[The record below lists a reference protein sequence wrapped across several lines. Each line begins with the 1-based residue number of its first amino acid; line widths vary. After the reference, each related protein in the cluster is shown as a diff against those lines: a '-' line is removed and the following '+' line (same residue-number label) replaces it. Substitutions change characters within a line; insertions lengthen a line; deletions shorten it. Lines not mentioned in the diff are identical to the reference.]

1 VSDVPDIETPETIL
15 HRFAL
20 HHLETDVTNGIS
32 AMSMPVADLVN
43 PITGGLAIGAL
54 AILLD
59 AAGGNSN
66 HFRRTPQEW
75 TVTSELA
82 LEISPDG
89 IPVLLAS
96 PHLPVVASSRP
107 LGPKGATAL
116 SVATLTV
123 GDVVI
128 GGGSVRSFYLPAGAG
143 MPTRLPDPVTPS
155 PRAPLAELMSL
166 GASLLDSGVVEL
178 VQNVDPILNNSLGI
192 VNGGVASAGLELV
205 ASAGISAAAIN
216 SAVIETGAA
225 DLMHTASL
233 RVNFL
238 RPFFA
243 GGRSRYV
250 GTPMRVGRR
259 TAVGDA
265 EAINDDGKVALT
277 ARVTAYR

>member
-1 VSDVPDIETPETIL
+1 MSDQPDIETPETIL
-15 HRFAL
+15 HRFAIE
-20 HHLETDVTNGIS
+20 HLEADVAAGIS
-32 AMSMPVADLVN
+32 VSAMPVADLVN
-43 PITGGLAIGAL
+43 PLTNSLAIGAL

-66 HFRRTPQEW
+66 HFRRAPDEW

-89 IPVLLAS
+89 IPALLAR
-96 PHLPVVASSRP
+96 PDLPVVASSRP

-116 SVATLTV
+116 SVCTMAV

-128 GGGSVRSFYLPAGAG
+128 GGGTVRSFYLPATDG
-143 MPTRLPDPVTPS
+143 MPSGLPDPAPPS
-155 PRAPLAELMSL
+155 PRAPLAELMSI
-166 GASLLDSGVVEL
+166 GVLSEARGSVVL
-178 VQNVDPILNNSLGI
+178 AQHVDPILNNSLGI
-192 VNGGVASAGLELV
+192 VNGGVASAGLELA
-205 ASAGISAAAIN
+205 ASAAIN
-216 SAVIETGAA
+216 TEPD
-225 DLMHTASL
+225 DLLRTASL

-243 GGRSRYV
+243 GGTSRYV
-250 GTPMRVGRR
+250 GTSMRVGRR

-265 EAINDDGKVALT
+265 EAIGDDGKVALT

>member
-1 VSDVPDIETPETIL
+1 MSDQSDIETPETVL

-20 HHLETDVTNGIS
+20 RHLETDVPKGIS
-32 AMSMPVADLVN
+32 VTSMPVADLRN
-43 PITGGLAIGAL
+43 PITGELAIGTL

-59 AAGGNSN
+59 TAGGNSN
-66 HFRRTPQEW
+66 HFRRAQNEW

-89 IPVLLAS
+89 LPVLLAS
-96 PHLPVVASSRP
+96 PHLPVVAHSRP

-116 SVATLTV
+116 SVATLSV
-123 GDVVI
+123 GEVVI
-128 GGGSVRSFYLPAGAG
+128 GGGTVRSFFLPAREG
-143 MPTRLPDPVTPS
+143 MPTRLPDPADPS
-155 PRAPLAELMSL
+155 PRAPLSELMSIR
-166 GASLLDSGVVEL
+166 
-178 VQNVDPILNNSLGI
+178 VDGPAVLTQLADPTLNNSLGI

-205 ASAGISAAAIN
+205 ASAAIN
-216 SAVIETGAA
+216 PGDEP
-225 DLMHTASL
+225 LQTASL

-243 GGRSRYV
+243 GGASRYV

-259 TAVGDA
+259 TAVGNA
-265 EAINDDGKVALT
+265 EAIGDDGVVALT

>member
-1 VSDVPDIETPETIL
+1 MTDQADIETPETIL
-15 HRFAL
+15 RRFAIQ
-20 HHLETDVTNGIS
+20 HLANNVAEGIS
-32 AMSMPVADLVN
+32 VMSMPVADLVN
-43 PITGGLAIGAL
+43 PLTNSLAVGTL

-59 AAGGNSN
+59 ASGGNSN
-66 HFRRTPQEW
+66 HFRRAADEW

-89 IPVLLAS
+89 IPVLLAN
-96 PHLPVVASSRP
+96 PDLPVVASSRP

-116 SVATLTV
+116 SVCTMAV

-128 GGGSVRSFYLPAGAG
+128 GGGTVRSFYLPAGAG
-143 MPTRLPDPVTPS
+143 MPNGLPTPAPPS
-155 PRAPLAELMSL
+155 PRAPLAELMSI
-166 GASLLDSGVVEL
+166 GEL
-178 VQNVDPILNNSLGI
+178 SEVALAQLVDPILNNSLGI

-205 ASAGISAAAIN
+205 ASASINTAAIN
-216 SAVIETGAA
+216 GAA
-225 DLMHTASL
+225 EPGDLLQTASL

-243 GGRSRYV
+243 GGASRYV
-250 GTPMRVGRR
+250 GSPMRVGRR

-265 EAINDDGKVALT
+265 EAIGDDGKVALT

>member
-1 VSDVPDIETPETIL
+1 MSDQPDIETPETIL

-20 HHLETDVTNGIS
+20 RHLETDVPKGIS
-32 AMSMPVADLVN
+32 VTSMPVSDLMN
-43 PITGGLAIGAL
+43 PLTGELAIGTL

-66 HFRRTPQEW
+66 HFRRAPDEW

-96 PHLPVVASSRP
+96 PHLPVVANSRP

-116 SVATLTV
+116 SVATLAV

-128 GGGSVRSFYLPAGAG
+128 GGGTVRSFYLPAGEG
-143 MPTRLPDPVTPS
+143 MPTRLPDPAEPS
-155 PRAPLAELMSL
+155 PRAPLAELMSVRADGPAML
-166 GASLLDSGVVEL
+166 TQL
-178 VQNVDPILNNSLGI
+178 VDPILNNSLGI

-205 ASAGISAAAIN
+205 ASAVIN
-216 SAVIETGAA
+216 AGEH
-225 DLMHTASL
+225 LQTASL

-243 GGRSRYV
+243 GGASRYV

-265 EAINDDGKVALT
+265 EAIGDDGKVALT

>member
-1 VSDVPDIETPETIL
+1 MSDQPDTETPETIL
-15 HRFAL
+15 HRFAIQ
-20 HHLETDVTNGIS
+20 HLETDVAAGIS
-32 AMSMPVADLVN
+32 VMSMPVSDLLN
-43 PITGGLAIGAL
+43 PLTNSLAIGSL

-59 AAGGNSN
+59 AAGGTSN
-66 HFRRTPQEW
+66 HFRRASDEW

-96 PHLPVVASSRP
+96 PELPVVASSRP

-116 SVATLTV
+116 SVCTMAV
-123 GDVVI
+123 GDIVI
-128 GGGSVRSFYLPAGAG
+128 GGGTVRSFYLPAGEG
-143 MPTRLPDPVTPS
+143 MPSGLPEPAAPS
-155 PRAPLAELMSL
+155 PRAPLAELMSVGVL
-166 GASLLDSGVVEL
+166 SDVSLAQL
-178 VQNVDPILNNSLGI
+178 VDPILNNSLGI
-192 VNGGVASAGLELV
+192 VNGGVASAGLELA
-205 ASAGISAAAIN
+205 ASAAIN
-216 SAVIETGAA
+216 A
-225 DLMHTASL
+225 DPDDLLRTASL

-243 GGRSRYV
+243 GGASRYV

-265 EAINDDGKVALT
+265 EAIGDDGKVALT

>member
-1 VSDVPDIETPETIL
+1 MSDQADIETPETIL

-20 HHLETDVTNGIS
+20 RHLETDVPKGIS
-32 AMSMPVADLVN
+32 VTSMPVSDLMN
-43 PITGGLAIGAL
+43 PLTGELAIGAL

-66 HFRRTPQEW
+66 HFRRAPDEW

-96 PHLPVVASSRP
+96 PHLPVVANSRP

-116 SVATLTV
+116 SVATLAV

-128 GGGSVRSFYLPAGAG
+128 GGGTVRSFYLPAGEG
-143 MPTRLPDPVTPS
+143 MPTRLPDPAEPS
-155 PRAPLAELMSL
+155 PRAPLAELMSVRADGPATL
-166 GASLLDSGVVEL
+166 TQL
-178 VQNVDPILNNSLGI
+178 VDPILNNSLGI

-205 ASAGISAAAIN
+205 ASAVINAAAIN
-216 SAVIETGAA
+216 AGDEH
-225 DLMHTASL
+225 LQTASL

-243 GGRSRYV
+243 GGASRYV

-265 EAINDDGKVALT
+265 EAIGDDGKVALT

>member
-1 VSDVPDIETPETIL
+1 MPAMSETPDIETPETIL
-15 HRFAL
+15 RRFAIQ
-20 HHLETDVTNGIS
+20 HLETDVPNGIS
-32 AMSMPVADLVN
+32 VMSMPVADLVN
-43 PITGGLAIGAL
+43 PLTKGPAIGAL

-59 AAGGNSN
+59 ASGGNSN
-66 HFRRTPQEW
+66 HFRRASDEW

-89 IPVLLAS
+89 MAVLLAS
-96 PHLPVVASSRP
+96 PDLPVIASSRP

-116 SVATLTV
+116 SMATLAV

-128 GGGSVRSFYLPAGAG
+128 GGGTVRSFYLPAGAG
-143 MPTRLPDPVTPS
+143 MPTGLPTPAPPS
-155 PRAPLAELMSL
+155 PRAPLAELMSIGEL
-166 GASLLDSGVVEL
+166 SGAAMKQEAALRQL
-178 VQNVDPILNNSLGI
+178 VDPILNNSLGI

-205 ASAGISAAAIN
+205 ASAAINAGAAA
-216 SAVIETGAA
+216 G
-225 DLMHTASL
+225 DLLQTASL

-243 GGRSRYV
+243 GGASRYV
-250 GTPMRVGRR
+250 GSPMRVGRR

-265 EAINDDGKVALT
+265 EAIGDDGKVALT

>member
-1 VSDVPDIETPETIL
+1 MSDTPDIETPETIL

-20 HHLETDVTNGIS
+20 HHLETDVPNGIS
-32 AMSMPVADLVN
+32 VTAMPVADLVN
-43 PITGGLAIGAL
+43 PLTGELAIGAL

-96 PHLPVVASSRP
+96 PHLPVIASSRP

-116 SVATLTV
+116 SVATLSV

-128 GGGSVRSFYLPAGAG
+128 GGGTVRSFYLPAGAG
-143 MPTRLPDPVTPS
+143 MPTRLPEPAQPS

-166 GASLLDSGVVEL
+166 GASHTDGAAVEL
-178 VQNVDPILNNSLGI
+178 VQDIDPILNNSLGI

-205 ASAGISAAAIN
+205 ASAAIN
-216 SAVIETGAA
+216 AGAEPGA
-225 DLMHTASL
+225 LLRTASL

-250 GTPMRVGRR
+250 GTPMRVGRS

-265 EAINDDGKVALT
+265 EAIGDDGTVALT